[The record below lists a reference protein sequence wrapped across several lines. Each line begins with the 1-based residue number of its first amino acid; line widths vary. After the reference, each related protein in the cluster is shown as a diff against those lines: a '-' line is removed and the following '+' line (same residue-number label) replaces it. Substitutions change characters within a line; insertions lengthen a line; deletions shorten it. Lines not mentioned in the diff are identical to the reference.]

1 MRSIGEICLLF
12 SRYFRIKSIRV
23 GVDDTA
29 HLSYVQ
35 KNSETSQKMSE
46 IF

>member
-1 MRSIGEICLLF
+1 MLVIFEVFQDKKHPL
-12 SRYFRIKSIRV
+12 

-35 KNSETSQKMSE
+35 KNSETSQKTSE